1 MRLDRQGW
9 AAVAAASRAVS
20 ERALTERE
28 ACIEVWARTG
38 RAPREVVRTIR
49 AAVKLFEGRAR
60 GPRPAATLTPPTLRR
75 TRARASR

>member
-49 AAVKLFEGRAR
+49 AAMKLFEGRAR
-60 GPRPAATLTPPTLRR
+60 GPRDAVELTQTTPLR